1 MLKQRIQAP
10 FFEVGPKAYL
20 YGQDALELPGLG
32 PRAAP
37 REAVT

>member
-1 MLKQRIQAP
+1 MSC
-10 FFEVGPKAYL
+10 
-20 YGQDALELPGLG
+20 GQVALAVPGLG

>member
-1 MLKQRIQAP
+1 MSC
-10 FFEVGPKAYL
+10 
-20 YGQDALELPGLG
+20 GQDALELPGLG

>member
-1 MLKQRIQAP
+1 MTC
-10 FFEVGPKAYL
+10 
-20 YGQDALELPGLG
+20 GQDALELPGLG